1 MISYLGITQT
11 YIKINLREVDTSKEI
26 IPEPFNLFYLQVFE
40 EEFGFLIFNEDYR
53 LCLPAVCLD

>member
-11 YIKINLREVDTSKEI
+11 YIREVDTSKEI